1 MRGPVVHRLERYPYK
16 IDADGST
23 PSRPT
28 LRMNLEFAEGGCV
41 FGAVLNEAQIP
52 FGG

>member
-28 LRMNLEFAEGGCV
+28 KGLIKNIYYDCL
-41 FGAVLNEAQIP
+41 FG
-52 FGG
+52 FT